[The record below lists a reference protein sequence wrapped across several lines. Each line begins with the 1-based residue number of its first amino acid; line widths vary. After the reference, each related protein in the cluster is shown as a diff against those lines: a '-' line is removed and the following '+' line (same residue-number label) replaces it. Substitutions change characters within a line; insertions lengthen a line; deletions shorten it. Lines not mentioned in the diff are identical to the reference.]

1 MTTDTPAPG
10 VGDVFGF
17 LGPPGTFTQEALLQV
32 VDPEQAELVYY
43 PTIEDVIAAVASGE
57 VGRGMVP
64 IENSVEGTVNASI
77 DALGF
82 DTEGLLIE
90 REVILPVRMHL
101 LARPGIK
108 VADVEQVYSMPHA
121 TAQCRHWLREHLPN
135 AKIVA
140 ANSTAEAAGRV
151 AYEKASAAAIGPN
164 LAAQLFGLEV
174 IARDV
179 TDHAEAETR
188 FVVVGRNATAPS
200 GRDKTS
206 LVVFIAEDKP
216 GALREILE
224 EFAERN
230 INLTKLES
238 RPTKRVLGEYCFF
251 IDLEGH
257 QSDELIAD
265 ALEKLE
271 PRVARLKSLGSYP
284 RAVGRLDAERL
295 ARRARSA
302 KARPAPGTE

>member
-1 MTTDTPAPG
+1 LSERT
-10 VGDVFGF
+10 FGF

-32 VDPEQAELVYY
+32 VDPESAELVYY
-43 PTIEDVIAAVASGE
+43 PTVEEVIHAVESGE
-57 VGRGMVP
+57 IGRGMVP
-64 IENSVEGTVNASI
+64 IENSVEGTVNASV

-82 DTEGLLIE
+82 ETEGLLIE
-90 REVILPVRMHL
+90 REVILGIRMHL
-101 LARPGIK
+101 LARPGMK
-108 VADVEQVYSMPHA
+108 LADVKQVYSMPHA
-121 TAQCRHWLREHLPN
+121 TAQCRRWLRENLPD
-135 AKIVA
+135 AKTIA

-151 AYEKASAAAIGPN
+151 AYESADAAAIGPN

-188 FVVVGRNATAPS
+188 FVVVGREQPGPT

-206 LVVFIAEDKP
+206 VIAFIAEDKP
-216 GALREILE
+216 GALLDILQ
-224 EFAERN
+224 EFAGRN
-230 INLTKLES
+230 INLTKIES

-257 QSDELIAD
+257 VQDENVSG
-265 ALEKLE
+265 ALKSLE
-271 PRVARLKSLGSYP
+271 THVARLKTLGSYP

-302 KARPAPGTE
+302 KARPGTD

>member
-1 MTTDTPAPG
+1 MSAGT
-10 VGDVFGF
+10 FGF

-32 VDPEQAELVYY
+32 VDPESAELVYY
-43 PTIEDVIAAVASGE
+43 PTVEEVVLAVSSGE
-57 VGRGMVP
+57 VERGMVP

-77 DALGF
+77 DAIGF
-82 DTEGLLIE
+82 ETEGLVIE
-90 REVILPVRMHL
+90 REVILAVRLHL
-101 LARPGIK
+101 LARSGMSAKDIK
-108 VADVEQVYSMPHA
+108 EVYSMPHA
-121 TAQCRHWLREHLPN
+121 TAQCRRWLRENLPD

-151 AYEKASAAAIGPN
+151 AYEKADGAAIGPN

-179 TDHAEAETR
+179 TDHPEAETR
-188 FVVVGRNATAPS
+188 FVVVGREPASRT

-206 LVVFIAEDKP
+206 LIAFIAEDHP
-216 GALREILE
+216 GALLEILQ
-224 EFAERN
+224 EFAGRN

-257 QSDELIAD
+257 ISDDGVSEAIA
-265 ALEKLE
+265 ALEPKL
-271 PRVARLKSLGSYP
+271 ARLKSLGSYP
-284 RAVGRLDAERL
+284 RALGRLDAERL

-302 KARPAPGTE
+302 KARAGSE

>member
-1 MTTDTPAPG
+1 MTAET
-10 VGDVFGF
+10 FGF

-32 VDPEQAELVYY
+32 VDPESAELVYY
-43 PTIEDVIAAVASGE
+43 PTVEEVVLAVERGE
-57 VGRGMVP
+57 VVRGMVP
-64 IENSVEGTVNASI
+64 IENSVEGTVNASV
-77 DALGF
+77 DAIGF
-82 DTEGLLIE
+82 ETEGLLIE
-90 REVILPVRMHL
+90 REVILAVRLHL
-101 LARPGIK
+101 LARTGMTLS
-108 VADVEQVYSMPHA
+108 DVKQVYSMPHA
-121 TAQCRHWLREHLPN
+121 TAQCRRWLRENLPD
-135 AKIVA
+135 AKIIA

-151 AYEKASAAAIGPN
+151 AYESATAAAIGPN

-188 FVVVGRNATAPS
+188 FVVVGREPASPT

-206 LVVFIAEDKP
+206 LIAFIAEDHP
-216 GALREILE
+216 GALLEILQ
-224 EFAERN
+224 EFAGRN

-257 QSDELIAD
+257 LSDDNVAGAIA
-265 ALEKLE
+265 ALEPKL
-271 PRVARLKSLGSYP
+271 ARLKSLGSYP
-284 RAVGRLDAERL
+284 RALGRLDAERL

-302 KARPAPGTE
+302 KARAGTE

>member
-1 MTTDTPAPG
+1 MTKPT
-10 VGDVFGF
+10 FGF

-32 VDPEQAELVYY
+32 ADPESADLVYF
-43 PTIEDVIAAVASGE
+43 PTVEEVVLAVRDGDVE
-57 VGRGMVP
+57 RGMVP
-64 IENSVEGTVNASI
+64 IENSVEGTVNATI
-77 DALGF
+77 DTLGF
-82 DTEGLLIE
+82 EVDDLVIE
-90 REVILPVRMHL
+90 AEVILNVRLHL
-101 LARPGIK
+101 LARPGTEL
-108 VADVEQVYSMPHA
+108 ADITEVYSMPVA
-121 TAQCRHWLREHLPN
+121 TAQCRKWLRDNLPS
-135 AKIVA
+135 AKTVA

-151 AYEKASAAAIGPN
+151 AYEKGSAAAIGPN

-174 IARDV
+174 VARDV
-179 TDHAEAETR
+179 TDHPEAETR
-188 FVVVGRNATAPS
+188 FVVVGHDTPPPS

-216 GALREILE
+216 GALLDILKD
-224 EFAERN
+224 FAERD

-257 QSDELIAD
+257 AD
-265 ALEKLE
+265 DDVVAETLGKLE
-271 PRVARLKSLGSYP
+271 SHVAKIRRLGSYP

-302 KARPAPGTE
+302 NVKPG

>member
-1 MTTDTPAPG
+1 MSGQT
-10 VGDVFGF
+10 FGF

-32 VDPEQAELVYY
+32 VDPEQADLVYY
-43 PTIEDVIAAVASGE
+43 PTIEEVIAAVEQGDVE
-57 VGRGMVP
+57 RGMVP
-64 IENSVEGTVNASI
+64 IENSVEGTVNASV

-90 REVILPVRMHL
+90 REVILPVRLHL
-101 LARPGIK
+101 LARPQTTL
-108 VADVEQVYSMPHA
+108 ADVKEVYSMPHA
-121 TAQCRHWLREHLPN
+121 TAQCRRWLREKLPGV
-135 AKIVA
+135 KIIA

-164 LAAQLFGLEV
+164 LAAQLFALEV

-179 TDHAEAETR
+179 TDHPEAETR
-188 FVVVGRNATAPS
+188 FVVVGREAAEPS

-206 LVVFIAEDKP
+206 LVAFIAEDKP
-216 GALREILE
+216 GALLEILQV
-224 EFAERN
+224 FAERD

-257 QSDELIAD
+257 VEDDVVAD
-265 ALEKLE
+265 ALKTLE
-271 PRVARLKSLGSYP
+271 AKVARLKSLGSYP

-295 ARRARSA
+295 ARRARA
-302 KARPAPGTE
+302 ATARAGSE

>member
-1 MTTDTPAPG
+1 MSKNT
-10 VGDVFGF
+10 FGF

-43 PTIEDVIAAVASGE
+43 PTVEEVIEAVEQGDVE
-57 VGRGMVP
+57 RGMVP

-90 REVILPVRMHL
+90 REVILPVRLHL
-101 LARPGIK
+101 LGRPGTTLE
-108 VADVEQVYSMPHA
+108 DVKEVYSMPHA
-121 TAQCRHWLREHLPN
+121 TAQCRRWLRVNLSS
-135 AKIVA
+135 AKIIA

-151 AYEKASAAAIGPN
+151 AYEKAAAAAIGPN
-164 LAAQLFGLEV
+164 LAAQLFALEV
-174 IARDV
+174 ISRDV
-179 TDHAEAETR
+179 TDHPEAETR
-188 FVVVGRNATAPS
+188 FVVVGREAAEPS

-216 GALREILE
+216 GALLEILQV
-224 EFAERN
+224 FAERK

-257 QSDELIAD
+257 VENEVVAD
-265 ALEKLE
+265 SLKTLESK
-271 PRVARLKSLGSYP
+271 VARLKSLGSYP

-295 ARRARSA
+295 ARRARAA
-302 KARPAPGTE
+302 KARAGSE

>member
-1 MTTDTPAPG
+1 MTKPT
-10 VGDVFGF
+10 FGF

-32 VDPEQAELVYY
+32 VDPENADLIYY
-43 PTIEDVIAAVASGE
+43 PTPEEVILAVASGE
-57 VGRGMVP
+57 ISQGMVP

-82 DTEGLLIE
+82 ETDNLVITH
-90 REVILPVRMHL
+90 EVILPVRLHL
-101 LARPGIK
+101 LGRQGTNLASI
-108 VADVEQVYSMPHA
+108 AEVYSMPVA
-121 TAQCRHWLREHLPN
+121 TAQCRRWLREHLPK
-135 AKIVA
+135 AKVIA

-151 AYEKASAAAIGPN
+151 AYEKSSAAAIGPN

-174 IARDV
+174 IERDV
-179 TDHAEAETR
+179 TDHPEAETR
-188 FVVVGRNATAPS
+188 FVVVGREPAAPS

-206 LVVFIAEDKP
+206 LIVFISEDKP
-216 GALREILE
+216 GALLEILTD
-224 EFAERN
+224 FAGRN

-257 QSDELIAD
+257 SKDDIVAE
-265 ALEKLE
+265 ALASIESHVAKL
-271 PRVARLKSLGSYP
+271 RFLGSYP
-284 RAVGRLDAERL
+284 RAIGRLDAERL

-302 KARPAPGTE
+302 QARDGSE

>member
-1 MTTDTPAPG
+1 MSET
-10 VGDVFGF
+10 FGF

-32 VDPEQAELVYY
+32 VDPESVELIYY
-43 PTIEDVIAAVASGE
+43 PSIEETILAVERGE
-57 VGRGMVP
+57 VEQGMVP
-64 IENSVEGTVNASI
+64 IENSIEGTVNATV

-82 DTEGLLIE
+82 ETDGIWIR
-90 REVILPVRMHL
+90 REVIHPVRLHL
-101 LARPGIK
+101 LAREGTTL
-108 VADVEQVYSMPHA
+108 EQITEVYSMPHA
-121 TAQCRHWLREHLPN
+121 TAQCRRWLRTHIPN
-135 AKIVA
+135 AKIIA

-151 AYEKASAAAIGPN
+151 AYEKGTAAAIGPN
-164 LAAQLFGLEV
+164 LAAQLFALEV
-174 IARDV
+174 IARDA
-179 TDHAEAETR
+179 TDHPEAETR
-188 FVVVGRNATAPS
+188 FIVIGREPAPPS

-206 LVVFIAEDKP
+206 LVVFIAVDRP
-216 GALREILE
+216 GALLEILT

-257 QSDELIAD
+257 GDDAIVKEAIA
-265 ALEKLE
+265 ALE
-271 PRVARLKSLGSYP
+271 PSVAKLKSMGSYP

-302 KARPAPGTE
+302 KARAGTE

>member
-1 MTTDTPAPG
+1 MSKNT
-10 VGDVFGF
+10 FGF

-43 PTIEDVIAAVASGE
+43 PTVEEVIEAVEQGDVE
-57 VGRGMVP
+57 RGMVP

-90 REVILPVRMHL
+90 REVILPVRLHL
-101 LARPGIK
+101 LGRPGTTLE
-108 VADVEQVYSMPHA
+108 DVKEVYSMPHA
-121 TAQCRHWLREHLPN
+121 TAQCRRWLRVNLSS
-135 AKIVA
+135 AKIIA

-151 AYEKASAAAIGPN
+151 AYEKAAAAAIGPN
-164 LAAQLFGLEV
+164 LAAQLFALEV

-179 TDHAEAETR
+179 TDHPEAETR
-188 FVVVGRNATAPS
+188 FVVVGREAAESS

-216 GALREILE
+216 GALLEILQV
-224 EFAERN
+224 FAERK

-257 QSDELIAD
+257 VENEVVAD
-265 ALEKLE
+265 SLKTLESK
-271 PRVARLKSLGSYP
+271 VARLKSLGSYP

-295 ARRARSA
+295 ARRARAA
-302 KARPAPGTE
+302 KARAGSE

>member
-1 MTTDTPAPG
+1 MSG
-10 VGDVFGF
+10 VTFGF

-32 VDPEQAELVYY
+32 VDPESAELVYY
-43 PTIEDVIAAVASGE
+43 PTVEEVIFAVERGE
-57 VGRGMVP
+57 IARGMVP
-64 IENSVEGTVNASI
+64 IENSVEGTVNATI

-82 DTEGLLIE
+82 ETEGLLIE
-90 REVILPVRMHL
+90 REVILAVRLHL
-101 LARPGIK
+101 LARPGTTL
-108 VADVEQVYSMPHA
+108 AALEEVYSMPHA
-121 TAQCRHWLREHLPN
+121 TAQCRRWLRDNLPH

-151 AYEKASAAAIGPN
+151 AYEKPGAAAIGPN

-174 IARDV
+174 VARDV
-179 TDHAEAETR
+179 TDHPEAETR
-188 FVVVGRNATAPS
+188 FVVVGREEAART

-206 LVVFIAEDKP
+206 LIAFIAEDKP
-216 GALREILE
+216 GALLEILE
-224 EFAERN
+224 EFSNRG

-257 QSDELIAD
+257 AADENVAS
-265 ALEKLE
+265 AMAVLE
-271 PRVARLKSLGSYP
+271 PRLARLRNLGSYP
-284 RAVGRLDAERL
+284 RALGRLDAERL

-302 KARPAPGTE
+302 KARAGSE

>member
-1 MTTDTPAPG
+1 MSG
-10 VGDVFGF
+10 SIGF

-43 PTIEDVIAAVASGE
+43 PTVEEVVLAVASGE
-57 VGRGMVP
+57 VDRGMIP
-64 IENSVEGTVNASI
+64 IENSVEGTVNASV
-77 DALGF
+77 DAIGF
-82 DTEGLLIE
+82 ETEGLLIE
-90 REVILPVRMHL
+90 NEVILPVRLHL
-101 LARPGIK
+101 LGRAGTQL
-108 VADVEQVYSMPHA
+108 ADVKEVYSMPHA
-121 TAQCRHWLREHLPN
+121 TAQCRRWLRENLPD
-135 AKIVA
+135 AKIIA

-151 AYEKASAAAIGPN
+151 AYEKATAVAIGPN
-164 LAAQLFGLEV
+164 LAAQLFGLDV
-174 IARDV
+174 VARDV

-188 FVVVGRNATAPS
+188 FVVVGHDPAPRS

-206 LVVFIAEDKP
+206 LVVFISEDKP
-216 GALREILE
+216 GALLEILQ
-224 EFAERN
+224 EFAQRN

-257 QSDELIAD
+257 LEDEVVAG
-265 ALEKLE
+265 ALESLE
-271 PRVARLKSLGSYP
+271 RRVARLKSLGSYP

-302 KARPAPGTE
+302 KSRAGSG

>member
-1 MTTDTPAPG
+1 MSAQT
-10 VGDVFGF
+10 FGF

-32 VDPEQAELVYY
+32 VDPESAELIYY
-43 PTIEDVIAAVASGE
+43 PTVEEVILAVERGE
-57 VGRGMVP
+57 VSQGMVP
-64 IENSVEGTVNASI
+64 IENSVEGTVNATI

-82 DTEGLLIE
+82 ETEGLWIQ
-90 REVILPVRMHL
+90 REVILPVRLHL
-101 LARPGIK
+101 LARPG
-108 VADVEQVYSMPHA
+108 VQVSDVGEVYSIPHA
-121 TAQCRHWLREHLPN
+121 TAQCRRWLRTNLSQ
-135 AKIVA
+135 ATIVA

-151 AYEKASAAAIGPN
+151 AYEKGSAAAIGPN

-179 TDHAEAETR
+179 TDHPEAETR
-188 FVVVGRNATAPS
+188 FVVVGREAAPPS

-206 LVVFIAEDKP
+206 LVVFIAVDRP
-216 GALREILE
+216 GALLEILT
-224 EFAERN
+224 EFAQRD

-257 QSDELIAD
+257 KDDAIVIEAIG
-265 ALEKLE
+265 ALE
-271 PRVARLKSLGSYP
+271 PMVAKIKSLGSYP

-295 ARRARSA
+295 ARRARAA
-302 KARPAPGTE
+302 KARAGSE